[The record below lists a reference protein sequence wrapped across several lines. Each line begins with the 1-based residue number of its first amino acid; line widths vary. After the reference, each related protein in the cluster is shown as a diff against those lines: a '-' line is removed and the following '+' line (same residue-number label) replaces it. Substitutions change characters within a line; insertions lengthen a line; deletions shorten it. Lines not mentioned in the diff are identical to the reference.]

1 MAPAGQRQLWESN
14 WASWRKQSRETPPLP
29 HIPSPLVIGRTWK
42 RNPGRA
48 VVAGLVFEFLDQPR
62 FATASLATEQDDL
75 ARARL
80 RLRPA
85 LAADT
90 QLVFPTGSGC
100 EARLHRHRKATLRC
114 TLRRDSIQGLRCGN
128 TFQLMA
134 SLVFCLAQ
142 TRY

>member
-1 MAPAGQRQLWESN
+1 M
-14 WASWRKQSRETPPLP
+14 
-29 HIPSPLVIGRTWK
+29 K

-62 FATASLATEQDDL
+62 FANTSLATEQDDL

-100 EARLHRHRKATLRC
+100 EARLNRHRKATLRC

-134 SLVFCLAQ
+134 SLVFCLEQ

>member
-1 MAPAGQRQLWESN
+1 MAAL
-14 WASWRKQSRETPPLP
+14 
-29 HIPSPLVIGRTWK
+29 GR
-42 RNPGRA
+42 
-48 VVAGLVFEFLDQPR
+48 VLAGLVFEFLDQPR
-62 FATASLATEQDDL
+62 FATARLATEPYDL
-75 ARARL
+75 AFARL

-85 LAADT
+85 LAEDT

-100 EARLHRHRKATLRC
+100 EARLNRHLKATLRC
-114 TLRRDSIQGLRCGN
+114 TLRRDSIQGLRGGN